1 MPTPDLVA
9 AICVGKNIMNKRFTA
24 LMTMLILS
32 VIFSISASAY
42 DVEVDGIYYN
52 LISKVNAAEVTKGDE
67 KYSGSI
73 TIPSSIKV
81 NDVEYSVTSIRPGA
95 FSNCGLTSITIPNSV
110 TSIGDEAFC
119 QCYDLTSI
127 TIPNS
132 VTSIGPSTFYYCSG
146 LISITIPNSVTSI
159 GTYAFSG
166 CSGLSSIT
174 IPNSVT
180 SIGNWAFSECSGL
193 TSITIPNSV
202 TSIGIGVFFDCHG
215 LISITIPNSVT
226 IIDRYAFGY
235 CSGLTSITIPNSVTR
250 IEDEAFGLCRGLT
263 SITIPNSV
271 TSIGNSAF
279 YECSK
284 LENVY
289 CYAENFSHIGDDI
302 FKDSYIEYAT
312 LHVPSSA
319 ISYYQTT
326 APWSGFGT
334 IKALEGTDVGTKKCE
349 TPTISFADGKLSFS
363 CATEEVEYVSEVTC
377 SDVRKYYSNEI
388 NLAACYDISVT
399 AMKTGYSNSDIAT
412 ATLYWLPSSGSLD
425 ETSINNVSM
434 RGIAIQSAGGI
445 VTISGLNND
454 ETVSFYAIDGK
465 NLGFSTAINGTTF
478 FTAKS
483 GSVVVAKFGN
493 ESIKILVK

>member
-24 LMTMLILS
+24 LMTTLILS

-95 FSNCGLTSITIPNSV
+95 FSHCGLTSITIPNSV

-119 QCYDLTSI
+119 QSPD
-127 TIPNS
+127 
-132 VTSIGPSTFYYCSG
+132 
-146 LISITIPNSVTSI
+146 
-159 GTYAFSG
+159 
-166 CSGLSSIT
+166 
-174 IPNSVT
+174 
-180 SIGNWAFSECSGL
+180 L

-326 APWSGFGT
+326 APWSEFGT
-334 IKALEGTDVGTKKCE
+334 IKTLEGTDVGTKKCE

-377 SDVRKYYSNEI
+377 SDVREYYSNEI

-434 RGIAIQSAGGI
+434 RGIAIQSDCGFI
-445 VTISGLNND
+445 TISGLDNN

-483 GSVVVAKFGN
+483 GSVVIAKIGN

>member
-24 LMTMLILS
+24 LMTTLILS

-180 SIGNWAFSECSGL
+180 SIGNWAFSEC
-193 TSITIPNSV
+193 I
-202 TSIGIGVFFDCHG
+202 
-215 LISITIPNSVT
+215 
-226 IIDRYAFGY
+226 
-235 CSGLTSITIPNSVTR
+235 
-250 IEDEAFGLCRGLT
+250 
-263 SITIPNSV
+263 
-271 TSIGNSAF
+271 
-279 YECSK
+279 
-284 LENVY
+284 
-289 CYAENFSHIGDDI
+289 
-302 FKDSYIEYAT
+302 
-312 LHVPSSA
+312 
-319 ISYYQTT
+319 
-326 APWSGFGT
+326 
-334 IKALEGTDVGTKKCE
+334 
-349 TPTISFADGKLSFS
+349 
-363 CATEEVEYVSEVTC
+363 
-377 SDVRKYYSNEI
+377 
-388 NLAACYDISVT
+388 
-399 AMKTGYSNSDIAT
+399 
-412 ATLYWLPSSGSLD
+412 
-425 ETSINNVSM
+425 
-434 RGIAIQSAGGI
+434 
-445 VTISGLNND
+445 
-454 ETVSFYAIDGK
+454 
-465 NLGFSTAINGTTF
+465 
-478 FTAKS
+478 
-483 GSVVVAKFGN
+483 
-493 ESIKILVK
+493 